1 MALARATCVALLG
14 VDGYLVE
21 VEADLSNGLPGL
33 ALIGMPDASLYEARD
48 RVRAAV
54 LNSGQPWPNQRMT
67 VGLFPAAL
75 PKSGTG
81 FDVAV
86 AAAVLAAQ
94 GQIPAAALSGR
105 VLLGELALDG
115 RLRPLPGVLP
125 AVIAA
130 ADGGFSRVVV
140 PAANAVEASLVP
152 GVVTEAVESLRELIG
167 LLRGELELPDR
178 SCSSRRVSSIDRA
191 SHLDLA
197 DVAGQADGRL
207 AMEVAAA
214 GGHHVLLQG
223 PPGAGKTMLAERL
236 PGLLPPLDER
246 DALEVTS
253 VYSVAGVLPPGAA
266 LVRRPPFRSPHHTT
280 SMAAL
285 VGGGSRVIRPGA
297 VSLAHR
303 GVLFLDEAPEF
314 SPRALDALRQPLES
328 GVVEVS
334 RAAGIA
340 RFPARFTMVLAANPC
355 PCGHATTRTHMMCTC
370 PPAARQRYLH
380 RMSGPL
386 LDRVDVRL
394 PVHRVSR
401 AELRDD
407 LVHVEPT
414 AQVAERVRYARESA
428 RVRLSGTPWRRN
440 ADVPGPELRRCWPL
454 PARVVREADRAFEA
468 GQLTARGVD
477 RVVRMAWT
485 LADLGG
491 RPAPGEAHV
500 ATALRLRLPV
510 QP

>member
-1 MALARATCVALLG
+1 MGLARTACVALLG
-14 VDGYLVE
+14 VEGHLVE
-21 VEADLSNGLPGL
+21 VEADLSAGLPGL

-54 LNSGQPWPNQRMT
+54 LNSGQPWPNQRIT

-81 FDVAV
+81 YDVAV
-86 AAAVLAAQ
+86 AVAVLAAQ
-94 GQIPAAALSGR
+94 GQVPAESLTGR

-130 ADGGFSRVVV
+130 ADAGFTRVIV
-140 PAANAVEASLVP
+140 PAENAIEAALVP
-152 GVVTEAVESLRELIG
+152 GVVTEAVASLRELVG
-167 LLRGELELPDR
+167 FLRGELELPE
-178 SCSSRRVSSIDRA
+178 RVVRCAAARA
-191 SHLDLA
+191 PEAQLDLA
-197 DVAGQADGRL
+197 DVAGQAEGRL
-207 AMEVAAA
+207 AMELAAA

-236 PGLLPPLDER
+236 PGLLPALDER
-246 DALEVTS
+246 EALEATS
-253 VYSVAGVLPPGAA
+253 VHSVAGVLAAGAA
-266 LVRRPPFRSPHHTT
+266 LVTRPPFRSPHHTT

-285 VGGGSRVIRPGA
+285 VGGGSRVLRPGA

-334 RAAGIA
+334 RAVGVA
-340 RFPARFTMVLAANPC
+340 RFPARFTLVLAANPC
-355 PCGHATTRTHMMCTC
+355 ACGHATTRTHALCTC
-370 PPAARQRYLH
+370 APAARQRYLQ
-380 RMSGPL
+380 RLSGPL

-407 LVHVEPT
+407 LACVEPT
-414 AQVAERVRYARESA
+414 AVVAGRVGRARAAARRRYA
-428 RVRLSGTPWRRN
+428 GTPWNRN

-454 PARVVREADRAFEA
+454 PARTVREADRALEA

-477 RVVRMAWT
+477 RVLRMAWT
-485 LADLGG
+485 LADLEGS
-491 RPAPGEAHV
+491 PAPGPAEV
-500 ATALRLRLPV
+500 DTALRLRLPV
-510 QP
+510 QS